1 MQTDHPT
8 PAIHQ
13 EAQKL
18 VVTGHLPAPYIVSN
32 FDGRPLWDVVGIAEM
47 LDTRPDQLIDL
58 LLERGPAH
66 LQGDRGIPSS
76 WRMLVEG

>member
-1 MQTDHPT
+1 MTADHPA
-8 PAIHQ
+8 PPIHL

-32 FDGRPLWDVVGIAEM
+32 FDGRPLWDFIGIAEM

-58 LLERGPAH
+58 LLANGPVH
-66 LQGDRGIPSS
+66 LAGDKGIPSS

>member
-1 MQTDHPT
+1 MQTDHPIQ
-8 PAIHQ
+8 AIHQ

-18 VVTGHLPAPYIVSN
+18 VISGHLPAPYIVSN
-32 FDGRPLWDVVGIAEM
+32 FDGRPLWDFIGIAEM

-58 LLERGPAH
+58 LLDRGPVH

-76 WRMLVEG
+76 WRALIEL